1 MSEERNRM
9 DCAEFKEIYHDLDR
23 PGTLGPALRDR
34 ALVHAEVCGD
44 CAALLTEAEGLDFAL
59 RNLAVYSAGRQAP
72 PRVEAALLQEF
83 RREKARASGRRI
95 QWQISLLGAA
105 AGIAL
110 IIGLALHH
118 RIVPEPIAA
127 QPVATNSTAARTQPG
142 SAEEASSEAVAP
154 AATQSVATPE
164 SSASEPGD
172 DEYSD
177 NFVPVPYA
185 DDPAALEG
193 GAIVRVTLPRSALV
207 SFGLPIT
214 EGGDADTVSAD
225 LVVAEDGTPQAI
237 RLVSQANASSD
248 F

>member
-9 DCAEFKEIYHDLDR
+9 DCTEFKEIYHDLDR
-23 PGTLGPALRDR
+23 PGTLGPELRDR
-34 ALVHAEVCGD
+34 ALAHAEFCSD

-59 RNLAVYSAGRQAP
+59 RSLAEHSEGRQAP
-72 PRVEAALLQEF
+72 PRVETALLEEF
-83 RREKARASGRRI
+83 RREKVRASGRKL

-110 IIGLALHH
+110 VVGMALHH
-118 RIVPEPIAA
+118 RIVRAPIAA
-127 QPVATNSTAARTQPG
+127 QPVATTDADATHAASGPAEQASPEAGAPEGPG
-142 SAEEASSEAVAP
+142 L
-154 AATQSVATPE
+154 
-164 SSASEPGD
+164 SASESSEE
-172 DEYSD
+172 EYAG
-177 NFVPVPYA
+177 NFVPLPYA

-214 EGGDADTVSAD
+214 GGGDADTVSAD

-237 RLVSQANASSD
+237 RLVPQPNSNSD